1 MVRKKHVEEVSAVA
15 EPLAV
20 EGTVD
25 VGDLRAVLEEIKGY
39 DGVIGYIL
47 RNSTSAAIDLKDP
60 SKIIDFAILSS
71 CALDASEEVAELF
84 TLGKVKNVVVEGG
97 NVKALSLTAG
107 DNRISVFMERNA
119 DANRIL
125 KRFLSS

>member
-1 MVRKKHVEEVSAVA
+1 MVKKKRVEGVSAVA

-20 EGTVD
+20 EETVGA
-25 VGDLRAVLEEIKGY
+25 GDLRAVLEEVKGF

-71 CALDASEEVAELF
+71 CALDAGEDVAEVF
-84 TLGKVKNVVVEGG
+84 SLGKVKDVVVEGG
-97 NVKALSLTAG
+97 NVKVLSLVVG
-107 DNRISVFMERNA
+107 DNRISVFMEKNA
-119 DANRIL
+119 DSDRVL
-125 KRFLSS
+125 KKLLSG